1 MRYSGERDY
10 DHSRAENIG
19 VVLANLGTP
28 PAATTSAVR
37 KYLREFLSDPRVVEA
52 PRLLWHL
59 ILNGWILPRRSPKTA
74 AAYRSIWQAE
84 GSPLM
89 VISRRQAAKLQE
101 SFCGLPVVVE
111 LAMRYGNPSV
121 AQALAN
127 LRAHNCRKIVIQPLY
142 PQYAASTVGS
152 VFDAAAAELR
162 KWRFVPQLHFI
173 HSYGNDSRYIAALA
187 ASINRH
193 RVDESLLLFSFHG
206 MPLEMLLAGDPYH
219 CQCRQTARLT
229 AEYLQLP
236 PDKWRVSFQ
245 SRFGTAQWL
254 QPYTDETLCKLPA
267 EGISKVQ
274 VICPAFSADC
284 LETLE
289 EIAVENRN
297 LFMAAGGKEYS
308 YIPALNDDK
317 AHIKFIHELIT
328 DDIGKWLTQVQTAN
342 KDSNNRATRKKAM
355 GLPA

>member
-111 LAMRYGNPSV
+111 RDALWQSIRGSGTCQFAR
-121 AQALAN
+121 AQLPQNSYPA
-127 LRAHNCRKIVIQPLY
+127 VIS
-142 PQYAASTVGS
+142 A
-152 VFDAAAAELR
+152 
-162 KWRFVPQLHFI
+162 I
-173 HSYGNDSRYIAALA
+173 
-187 ASINRH
+187 
-193 RVDESLLLFSFHG
+193 
-206 MPLEMLLAGDPYH
+206 
-219 CQCRQTARLT
+219 CRQHGRRFLT
-229 AEYLQLP
+229 PQP
-236 PDKWRVSFQ
+236 PSCT
-245 SRFGTAQWL
+245 S
-254 QPYTDETLCKLPA
+254 
-267 EGISKVQ
+267 
-274 VICPAFSADC
+274 
-284 LETLE
+284 
-289 EIAVENRN
+289 
-297 LFMAAGGKEYS
+297 GG
-308 YIPALNDDK
+308 
-317 AHIKFIHELIT
+317 
-328 DDIGKWLTQVQTAN
+328 
-342 KDSNNRATRKKAM
+342 R
-355 GLPA
+355 